1 MDEDLETKDEVKT
14 EEVKT
19 EEKEVSE
26 KKYSDEDLDRI
37 ISEKFAKWQKKKE
50 EEISEA
56 EKLANMNEAEKAK
69 KSLTGSLKK
78 L

>member
-1 MDEDLETKDEVKT
+1 MEEDMDENLETKDEVKT

-37 ISEKFAKWQKKKE
+37 ISEKFAK
-50 EEISEA
+50 
-56 EKLANMNEAEKAK
+56 
-69 KSLTGSLKK
+69 
-78 L
+78 